1 MLPSVLPRSRIIVYN
16 YHSRWHADAPKTRLQ
31 ACGEEL
37 VHSIHQFRKG
47 TDSQRP
53 IIFVGHSLGGN
64 VIQSALLFAD
74 KSDDYDYLPK
84 ITVGLIFLGS
94 PFRGS
99 KMQVYASIAAW
110 SMTAADSHGE
120 ILQDMTYHNSVLRD
134 RLQCFC
140 KIREKLAIPTSC
152 FYELFKTDYGHK
164 VGIRGY
170 FKGMCDH
177 FALNKFESPTDR
189 SFLLV
194 KGEMTKMVRNSKELI
209 QQRNSGLSEYQ
220 WMVPFGRNRDF
231 TGRESI
237 VDQLCKQIDP
247 TADAETCQRTAVLG
261 LGGTGKTQVAL
272 ELAYRLRARCSVFW
286 VPAVDVGSFE
296 KAYREIGRRLKVD
309 GIEKSQNDV
318 KALVKRALS
327 QEEAGKWLLIID
339 NADDPKLFGKAS
351 ISNYLPF
358 SLKGSIL
365 LTTRNQQ
372 VVQQSDISSKNTV
385 SLSGMTRAESTQLLE
400 KLIGSQDSD
409 HASMD
414 RLLDFLVDL
423 PLAIKQAAAYL
434 VQTQIP
440 VPDYL
445 QFYQSNKTQA
455 RLMSCDFEDQY
466 RYEQVGNAVSTTW
479 LISFKNIQRD
489 NLLAADYLRSLCLLG
504 EKEIPLTLIPH
515 DEDELDVLEA
525 IGLLRAY
532 KLITSHK
539 DVPVY
544 DVHRLVRLA
553 MRAWMR
559 HENSLQGYATEV
571 LQWVN
576 YEFPR
581 PRHRNQ
587 AMWMSY
593 LPHAESIVSTT
604 RSDVDLPDEPDLL
617 LNMGRAY
624 LKLGKYNDAEVFCR
638 RGVQAR
644 EKVPGHGHQDTL
656 ADINTLGIVLGSN
669 GKFEEAEAMHR
680 RALQA
685 KEKFLGPEHPRTL
698 TSMNN
703 LGVVLQQQGKF
714 EEAEAMYR
722 HAIQAKEKLLGP
734 ENSHTLTSIDNLGIV
749 LQSQDKFKEA
759 EAIHQRVLQAREKT
773 LGPEHPETLF
783 SINNLAI
790 CFEREGKFKEAEA
803 MHRHAIQVEEKAS
816 GPEHPETLT
825 SINNLAIC
833 FEREGKFKEAEA
845 MHQRVLQAREKKLG
859 PEHPETLISINN
871 LAICFEREGK
881 FKEAEAMHQRVLQAR
896 EKTLGPEHPETLTS
910 INNLASTL
918 EKQGKFKEAEKMYR
932 HAIQARVKILGPEH
946 PSTLDSID
954 NLASLL
960 EGLEV

>member
-1 MLPSVLPRSRIIVYN
+1 MRRALKNLRSSTTREERSQKKGLTRNRPPLEVLYSAPDENDIEVDVIAVHGLGANVDWSWTWKDREGRSENHVNCLTDSNMLPSVIPRSRIMVYN
-16 YHSRWHADAPKTRLQ
+16 YHSRWHANAPKTRLQ
-31 ACGEEL
+31 ACGEGL
-37 VHSIHQFRKG
+37 
-47 TDSQRP
+47 
-53 IIFVGHSLGGN
+53 
-64 VIQSALLFAD
+64 ALLFAD

-84 ITVGLIFLGS
+84 VTVGLIFLGS

-110 SMTAADSHGE
+110 SMIGAGSHGE
-120 ILQDMTYHNSVLRD
+120 ILQDLTYDNSMLRD
-134 RLQCFC
+134 RLQYFC
-140 KIREKLAIPTSC
+140 KIRERLAIPTSC

-170 FKGMCDH
+170 LKGMVVEEPSACIPGCERFPLQCDH
-177 FALNKFESPTDR
+177 FALNKFERPNDR

-194 KGEMTKMVRNSKELI
+194 KGEIAKMARSSKDLI
-209 QQRNSGLSEYQ
+209 QQRNSGFSEYQ

-296 KAYREIGRRLKVD
+296 KAYREIGTRLRVD
-309 GIEKSQNDV
+309 
-318 KALVKRALS
+318 
-327 QEEAGKWLLIID
+327 GKWLLIID
-339 NADDPKLFGKAS
+339 NADDPKLFGKAV

-372 VVQQSDISSKNTV
+372 VVQQSDISSKNTA
-385 SLSGMTRAESTQLLE
+385 SLSGMTRAESTQFLE
-400 KLIGSQDSD
+400 KLLGSQESD

-423 PLAIKQAAAYL
+423 PMAIKQAAAYMM
-434 VQTQIP
+434 QTQIS
-440 VPDYL
+440 VRDYL

-455 RLMSCDFEDQY
+455 RLMSFDFEDQY

-479 LISFKNIQRD
+479 LISFKNIERD

-544 DVHRLVRLA
+544 DVHRLSTG
-553 MRAWMR
+553 MC
-559 HENSLQGYATEV
+559 TEV
-571 LQWVN
+571 LEWIN
-576 YEFPR
+576 DEFPR

-593 LPHAESIVSTT
+593 LPHAESFVSTIL
-604 RSDVDLPDEPDLL
+604 SDVGLPDEPDLL

-624 LKLGKYNDAEVFCR
+624 LELGKYNDAEVFCR
-638 RGVQAR
+638 RGLQAR
-644 EKVPGHGHQDTL
+644 EKALGHKHRDML
-656 ADINTLGIVLGSN
+656 ADMNTLGIALQNN

-680 RALQA
+680 RALQENEKLFGPEHPRTLTSINNLGICFERQGKL
-685 KEKFLGPEHPRTL
+685 KETEAMHRRAFQAREKILGPEHPRTL
-698 TSMNN
+698 TSVNN
-703 LGVVLQQQGKF
+703 LGVVLESLGKLK
-714 EEAEAMYR
+714 EAEAMYQR
-722 HAIQAKEKLLGP
+722 APSKR
-734 ENSHTLTSIDNLGIV
+734 ENI
-749 LQSQDKFKEA
+749 
-759 EAIHQRVLQAREKT
+759 RAR
-773 LGPEHPETLF
+773 
-783 SINNLAI
+783 
-790 CFEREGKFKEAEA
+790 
-803 MHRHAIQVEEKAS
+803 AS
-816 GPEHPETLT
+816 RNIRNH
-825 SINNLAIC
+825 
-833 FEREGKFKEAEA
+833 
-845 MHQRVLQAREKKLG
+845 
-859 PEHPETLISINN
+859 
-871 LAICFEREGK
+871 
-881 FKEAEAMHQRVLQAR
+881 
-896 EKTLGPEHPETLTS
+896 
-910 INNLASTL
+910 
-918 EKQGKFKEAEKMYR
+918 
-932 HAIQARVKILGPEH
+932 
-946 PSTLDSID
+946 
-954 NLASLL
+954 
-960 EGLEV
+960 